1 MTGAAYI
8 RVSTDEQL
16 EFSPDSQLKNIR
28 AYAAQHDIHIPDT
41 HIYMDEGISGRSAR
55 KRPAFLRMIAAARQ
69 HPAPFQVILVW
80 KFSRFARNR
89 QDSILYKSMLRR
101 DCGVDVVSVSEPLAD
116 DPTSVLVEA
125 LLEAMDEYYSLNLAG
140 EVRRGMI
147 EKFSRGQSVSVPPF
161 GYRMED
167 SKFVP
172 EESTAPF
179 VPLIFR
185 KYFQGDSLRQI
196 ALWLN
201 GSGIRTSRG
210 NPFESRTVEYLLSN
224 PVYTG
229 KLRRRIPSGEKL
241 RRQGDRFYQEADV
254 CIVQG
259 EHLPLVTQELFD
271 AVQELLTLRRKYF
284 QHTAGSSPAHS
295 VPEVHGM
302 FRGLIRCS
310 ACGSLLTSASGGR
323 AMQCGAYSKGRC
335 IVSHYLSL
343 KYLKPAVFCALEEC
357 PLLLEGHFPG
367 SWTPSPVSALPSGV
381 SAPLSGT
388 SAPSVAAP
396 ALPSA
401 ASAPPSAASAPP
413 SAASAPPSG
422 TFAPSVA
429 APAPPSAASAPP
441 SGAIPPLPSAP
452 PSLRSQIRAEERRL
466 ERRLE
471 RLRLAYETG
480 ADSLEEYRRRKQEIL
495 RKLAALQE
503 AKKEGPEASVPSC
516 PSFSWNAQ
524 GLVRLLSS
532 GLLTGAESNELLRLI
547 FSSVI
552 FSRAENRLQF
562 LL

>member
-201 GSGIRTSRG
+201 GSGVRTSRG

-229 KLRRRIPSGEKL
+229 KLRRRIPSGGKL

-254 CIVQG
+254 CVVQG

-271 AVQELLTLRRKYF
+271 AVQELLTLHRNYF
-284 QHTAGSSPAHS
+284 QHTAGPSPAHS
-295 VPEVHGM
+295 IPEVHGM

-343 KYLKPAVFCALEEC
+343 KYLKPAVFCALEKC
-357 PLLLEGHFPG
+357 PLLLEGHFSG
-367 SWTPSPVSALPSGV
+367 SWTPSVSALPSGV
-381 SAPLSGT
+381 SAPPSGT
-388 SAPSVAAP
+388 FAPSVAAP
-396 ALPSA
+396 VPPSA

-422 TFAPSVA
+422 
-429 APAPPSAASAPP
+429 
-441 SGAIPPLPSAP
+441 AISPLPSAP
-452 PSLRSQIRAEERRL
+452 PSLRSQIRAEERHL

-532 GLLTGAESNELLRLI
+532 GLLTGAESNELLHLI